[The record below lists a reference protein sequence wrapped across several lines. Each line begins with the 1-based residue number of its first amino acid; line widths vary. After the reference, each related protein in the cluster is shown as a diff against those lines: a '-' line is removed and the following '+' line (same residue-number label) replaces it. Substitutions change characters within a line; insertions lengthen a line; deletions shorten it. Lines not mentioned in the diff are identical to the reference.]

1 MPQPWRTSL
10 ETMDKAAPAIPL
22 IKGSL
27 EKLFEGTVWA
37 EGPVWVPE
45 SRTVRWSD
53 IPNNRILEFNPATG
67 ATREYATAVE
77 YTNGRTLDRDGSVVQ
92 CSHGRR
98 RMERDHDGEV
108 TVIVD
113 AFGEHRLNSPND
125 VVVAA
130 DGTVWF
136 TDPPYGILPGTVE
149 GHEGDQE
156 YGGCYVFRFD
166 PAAGELRPVITD
178 LVHPNGLAF
187 SPDESLL
194 YVSDTAG
201 PTRGVPFRIAVFP
214 VTGGT
219 CGAGETFVELDEDSV
234 SDGFRVDTEGR
245 VWTSAGSSV
254 RVYAPDGG
262 LLAAVDVPER
272 VSNLCFGGPDGRD
285 LYLTATTSL
294 YRLRTSAQD
303 AAWRG

>member
-1 MPQPWRTSL
+1 M
-10 ETMDKAAPAIPL
+10 EL
-22 IKGSL
+22 ITGTL

-37 EGPVWVPE
+37 EGPVWLPE
-45 SRTVRWSD
+45 SQTLRWSD

-67 ATREYATAVE
+67 RAHEYATAVE
-77 YTNGRTLDRDGSVVQ
+77 YTNGRTLDHDGSVVQ

-98 RMERDHDGEV
+98 RVERDRDGVV

-113 AFGEHRLNSPND
+113 SFGGRRLNSPND
-125 VVVAA
+125 VVVAG

-136 TDPPYGILPGTVE
+136 TDPPYGILPGTIE
-149 GHEGDQE
+149 GHQGEQE

-166 PAAGELRPVITD
+166 PASNELTPVVTD

-194 YVSDTAG
+194 YVADTAG
-201 PTRGVPFRIAVFP
+201 PGLGVPFRIAAYP
-214 VTGGT
+214 VAGGV
-219 CGAGETFVELDEDSV
+219 CGDGTTFVELEDGMA
-234 SDGFRVDTEGR
+234 SDGFRVDVEGR
-245 VWTSAGSSV
+245 VWTSAGPSV

-272 VSNLCFGGPDGRD
+272 VSNLCFGGADGSD
-285 LYLTATTSL
+285 LYITATTSL
-294 YRLRTSAQD
+294 YRLRTSTGD
-303 AAWRG
+303 ATSGRH

>member
-1 MPQPWRTSL
+1 
-10 ETMDKAAPAIPL
+10 MDEL
-22 IKGSL
+22 ITGTL

-37 EGPVWVPE
+37 EGPLWIPQ
-45 SRTVRWSD
+45 SQTVRWSD
-53 IPNNRILEFNPATG
+53 IPNNRILEFSPSTG
-67 ATREYATAVE
+67 ATREYAAGVE

-98 RMERDHDGEV
+98 RIERDHDGVV
-108 TVIVD
+108 TPIVE

-125 VVVAA
+125 VVVAG

-149 GHEGDQE
+149 GHEGEQE

-166 PAAGELRPVITD
+166 PETEELTPMVTD

-194 YVSDTAG
+194 YVADTAG
-201 PTRGVPFRIAVFP
+201 PALGVPFRIAVYP
-214 VTGGT
+214 VNGGS
-219 CGAGETFVELDEDSV
+219 CGAGSTFVELEDDAA
-234 SDGFRVDTEGR
+234 SDGFRVDIEGR

-254 RVYAPDGG
+254 RVYAPSGA
-262 LLAAVDVPER
+262 LLAAVEVPEK
-272 VSNLCFGGPDGRD
+272 VSNLCFGGADGQD

-294 YRLRTSAQD
+294 YRLRTSTRD
-303 AAWRG
+303 ATWDRPQS

>member
-1 MPQPWRTSL
+1 M
-10 ETMDKAAPAIPL
+10 EEL
-22 IKGSL
+22 ITGTL

-37 EGPVWVPE
+37 EGPLWVPQ
-45 SRTVRWSD
+45 SQTVRWSD

-67 ATREYATAVE
+67 QTREYATAVE

-98 RMERDHDGEV
+98 RVERDHDGVV
-108 TVIVD
+108 TAMVD
-113 AFGEHRLNSPND
+113 SFGERRLNSPND

-136 TDPPYGILPGTVE
+136 TDPPYGILPGTTE
-149 GHEGDQE
+149 GYEGEQE

-166 PAAGELRPVITD
+166 PATEALTPVVTD
-178 LVHPNGLAF
+178 LIHPNGLAF

-194 YVSDTAG
+194 YVADTAG
-201 PTRGVPFRIAVFP
+201 PGRGAPFRIAVYP
-214 VTGGT
+214 VDGGL
-219 CGAGETFVELDEDSV
+219 CGEGRTFVELEDDAA
-234 SDGFRVDTEGR
+234 SDGFRVDVEGR
-245 VWTSAGSSV
+245 VWTSAGSAV
-254 RVYAPDGG
+254 RVYSTEGE
-262 LLAAVDVPER
+262 LLTAVDVPER

-294 YRLRTSAQD
+294 YRLRTSTQD
-303 AAWRG
+303 AATKP

>member
-1 MPQPWRTSL
+1 
-10 ETMDKAAPAIPL
+10 MDEL
-22 IKGSL
+22 ITGTL

-37 EGPVWVPE
+37 EGPAWIPG
-45 SRTVRWSD
+45 SQTLRWSD

-67 ATREYATAVE
+67 ATREYVTAVE
-77 YTNGRTLDRDGSVVQ
+77 YTNGRTLDRHGSVVQ

-98 RMERDHDGEV
+98 RVERDHDGEV
-108 TVIVD
+108 TAIVD
-113 AFGEHRLNSPND
+113 SFGDHRLNSPND

-149 GHEGDQE
+149 GHEGEQE

-166 PAAGELRPVITD
+166 PTTDELMPVITD
-178 LVHPNGLAF
+178 LVHPNGLAL

-201 PTRGVPFRIAVFP
+201 AAYGVPFRIAVYP
-214 VTGGT
+214 VKDGACGT
-219 CGAGETFVELDEDSV
+219 GETFVELEEDRA
-234 SDGFRVDTEGR
+234 SDGLRVDVEGR
-245 VWTSAGSSV
+245 VWTSAGASV

-262 LLAAVDVPER
+262 LLAAVELPER
-272 VSNLCFGGPDGRD
+272 VSNLCFGGPEGRD
-285 LYLTATTSL
+285 LYITATTSL
-294 YRLRTSAQD
+294 YRLRTTTRD
-303 AAWRG
+303 AVWER